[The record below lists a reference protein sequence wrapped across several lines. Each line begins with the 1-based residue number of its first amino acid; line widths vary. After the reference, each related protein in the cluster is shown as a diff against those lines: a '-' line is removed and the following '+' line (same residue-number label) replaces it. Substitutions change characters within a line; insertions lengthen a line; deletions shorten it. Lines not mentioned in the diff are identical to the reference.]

1 MLNEYETAIDP
12 TLRGFR
18 ERPAYHRS
26 AGAVALAEGR
36 YEESIRLMR
45 LGDEGRCLVCGVAL
59 LGRAYDLASQANSAV
74 AVYER
79 YVTQPDIGRS
89 LITLGVYFN
98 DPFWLPLVSE
108 RLASLHAERD
118 DADKAIYYYGKLV
131 DLWRDADPELQPRV
145 EAARRAISAL
155 SPDQ

>member
-12 TLRGFR
+12 TLRSYGA
-18 ERPAYHRS
+18 RPRFHRV

-45 LGDEGRCLVCGVAL
+45 LGYGSCLVCGVAL

-74 AVYER
+74 AVYEQ

-131 DLWRDADPELQPRV
+131 DLWKDADPELQPRV
-145 EAARRAISAL
+145 EAARRAMSAL